1 MAHGLPDGF
10 SLTGKVA
17 LVTGAG
23 APVGRAIAL
32 ALAEAGAAVGV
43 APWLGKPA
51 EEDAVR
57 TTAEQIEGM
66 GRRTL
71 ALVGRATD
79 PAAVEGMIGELAARL
94 GGLDI
99 VVCYPDA
106 PFAKPF
112 VEVTDMEWR
121 HLVEGNLTG
130 AFVTLR
136 AAGRALL
143 RRGGGRIITVLSMLG
158 VRGMPHMAAY
168 GAVQGGLV
176 QLVKAL
182 GLEWVRQGI
191 RVNGI
196 GLGWFN
202 GDPSLAHD
210 PAQTQQLLRYVPMGR
225 TGQPDDVGV
234 VAVYLASDASTYMV
248 GQTIFIDGGVLA
260 HA

>member
-1 MAHGLPDGF
+1 MANNLPNGF
-10 SLTGKVA
+10 DLTGKVA

-32 ALAEAGAAVGV
+32 ALAEAGASVAV
-43 APWLGKPA
+43 APWLGKLA
-51 EEDAVR
+51 EGDAVQK
-57 TTAEQIEGM
+57 TAAEVEGL
-66 GRRTL
+66 GRKAL
-71 ALVGRATD
+71 ALAGRATHPGD
-79 PAAVEGMIGELAARL
+79 VEAMFRDVAARL
-94 GGLDI
+94 GRLDI
-99 VVCYPDA
+99 VVCYPDV

-112 VEVTDMEWR
+112 VEVTDSEWR
-121 HLVEGNLTG
+121 QLVEGNLTG

-143 RRGGGRIITVLSMLG
+143 KQGSGRIITVLSMLG

-168 GAVQGGLV
+168 GAVHSGLL

-202 GDPSLAHD
+202 GDPALAHD

-225 TGQPDDVGV
+225 TGQPDDVGA

>member
-1 MAHGLPDGF
+1 MANGLPDGF
-10 SLTGKVA
+10 SLAGKVA

-43 APWLGKPA
+43 APWLGKPV
-51 EEDAVR
+51 EGNAVR
-57 TTAEQIEGM
+57 ETATAVEAL
-66 GRRTL
+66 GRKAL
-71 ALVGRATD
+71 ALTGRATD
-79 PAAVEGMIGELAARL
+79 PGDVEGMLRDVAAQL
-94 GGLDI
+94 GRLDI
-99 VVCYPDA
+99 VVCYPDV

-112 VEVTDMEWR
+112 VEVTDAEWR
-121 HLVEGNLTG
+121 QLVEGNLTG

-143 RRGGGRIITVLSMLG
+143 KQGRGRIITVLSMLG

-168 GAVQGGLV
+168 GAAQAGLV

-196 GLGWFN
+196 GLGWFD
-202 GDPSLAHD
+202 GDPTLAHD

-225 TGQPDDVGV
+225 TGHPDDVGAV
-234 VAVYLASDASTYMV
+234 TVYLASDASTYMV